1 VSVCV
6 VGVVL
11 LAGGLGAGCSGDDGG
26 DGDPGDAAT
35 TAGTGSGTTAAAGG
49 DGGAAGSLSLAGLAG
64 ADDACPLDL
73 GAAVEGAGLTPGD
86 GATVRVD
93 AGSGEGGAVA
103 AFGGTYVECVQP
115 VEGGEVT
122 ATVLA
127 TEQAGAFNL
136 LLPQVMQ
143 DLDQSFD
150 EAEGLAA
157 RAEGVAPGELIDLGP
172 GTPVAAG
179 VLAVEGAGSAILY
192 VDAADSPRPE
202 QAQSIA
208 TRLLDQA

>member
-1 VSVCV
+1 M
-6 VGVVL
+6 L
-11 LAGGLGAGCSGDDGG
+11 LAGGLGTGCSGDDGDG
-26 DGDPGDAAT
+26 DGDAGDAAT
-35 TAGTGSGTTAAAGG
+35 SAGTGSATTAAAAADDAGE
-49 DGGAAGSLSLAGLAG
+49 GAGPLSLAGLAG

-73 GAAVEGAGLTPGD
+73 GTAVEGAGLAPGD

-93 AGSGEGGAVA
+93 AGSDEGGTAA

-143 DLDQSFD
+143 DLGQSFD

-157 RAEGVAPGELIDLGP
+157 RAEDVAPGELIDLGP

>member
-1 VSVCV
+1 VCM

-11 LAGGLGAGCSGDDGG
+11 LAGGLGAACSGDGG

-35 TAGTGSGTTAAAGG
+35 TAGTGSGTTAAATA
-49 DGGAAGSLSLAGLAG
+49 DDAGGAAGPLSLAGLAG

-73 GAAVEGAGLTPGD
+73 GTAVEGAGLAPGD
-86 GATVRVD
+86 GATVEVD

-103 AFGGTYVECVQP
+103 ALGGTYVECVQP

-157 RAEGVAPGELIDLGP
+157 RAAEVGPGELIDLGP